1 MTNRYCIY
9 SGVFQRFYF
18 ICKYHFC
25 KTLTYT
31 DCGKGAIYVLCGS
44 LKTKA
49 LFMKISYRILTFL
62 SVVTLL
68 ASCAAPKKVTT
79 APAEKPAATKF
90 KPYNKVITSAAQTDD
105 GLFKVHVV
113 DDKYYYEIPNKAL
126 KKDMLWVSRI
136 AQIPADLGGG
146 YMNAGSKTN
155 EQVVT
160 WVRFQDKIL
169 LKVKSYA
176 AVALDSTAAIGNS
189 VKVNNYEPIL
199 YAFDILA
206 FSKDSTAT
214 VIDVTKF
221 FSEDVPAISGLSS
234 RLRTEYKV
242 RGLDKDRSFIN
253 SAKSFPE
260 NIEVKQDFT
269 YTASDAPSN
278 SDIGSISLQM
288 NQSMILLPKVPMQP
302 RLNDSRVGFFTVNQ
316 IDYSSKAL
324 KADAKTY
331 IRRWRLEPKDPA
343 AYARGELV
351 EPVKPIVYYLD
362 SGTPESLKQYI
373 KQGIE
378 DWQKPFETA
387 GFKNAIVARDA
398 PTVDEDP
405 EFSPE
410 DIRYSVVRYV
420 ASTTRNAVGPSVSDP
435 RSGEIIESD
444 IIWYHNHLRSYRNR
458 YLLETGAANP
468 SARSLDTNE
477 AEIGEMMRQVIA
489 HEIGHALGFPHNMAA
504 SFAYDVEDYRN
515 GAFTQENGIAASLM
529 DYARYNYIAQPG
541 DQNIRFVRQMGPY
554 DHYATNWGYRVIPN
568 ATTPEDEVATLNMWI
583 LEKASDPRYKYGKQS
598 SSFDPQ
604 SQTESVS
611 NNPVKAGTYAMKNLK
626 IVAANLPAWTSD
638 KTNDYDDLKELYG
651 ELLGVWSRFV
661 GHVVSNVGGVHE
673 DLKTPA
679 QDGTVYSNVS
689 KATQQESMKWIKEN
703 VFDTP
708 SWLVDKDIVQNIDSD
723 GYFDKL
729 RGVQVRH
736 LNSLL
741 DFDTLG
747 RLVNA
752 ETVDTNYYAAIDLLQ
767 DTRNGVFA
775 GTTVDIYKR
784 NLQRAYVDR
793 LAYLM
798 TQNSTRAGYN
808 IAQSDVR
815 ALVRGE
821 LNVLQGI
828 LRTKKNGA
836 SNTVNRYHYDDLMAR
851 VALILNP
858 K

>member
-1 MTNRYCIY
+1 
-9 SGVFQRFYF
+9 
-18 ICKYHFC
+18 
-25 KTLTYT
+25 
-31 DCGKGAIYVLCGS
+31 
-44 LKTKA
+44 
-49 LFMKISYRILTFL
+49 MKISYRIIAFLTVITVL
-62 SVVTLL
+62 G
-68 ASCAAPKKVTT
+68 SCAAPKKATT
-79 APAEKPAATKF
+79 ASTAEKPAPSKF
-90 KPYNKVITSAAQTDD
+90 KPYNKVITSAAVTDD
-105 GLFKVHVV
+105 GLFKVHRV
-113 DDKYYYEIPNKAL
+113 DDKFYYEIPNNML
-126 KKDMLWVSRI
+126 LREMLWVSRI

-155 EQVVT
+155 EQVVA
-160 WVRFQDKIL
+160 WERFQDKIL
-169 LKVKSYA
+169 IKVKSYA
-176 AVALDSTAAIGNS
+176 AVSLDSTAAIGKS
-189 VKVNNYEPIL
+189 VKVNNYEPTL

-234 RLRTEYKV
+234 RMRTEYKV
-242 RGLDKDRSFIN
+242 RSLDKDRSFIN

-278 SDIGSISLQM
+278 SDVGSISLQM

-302 RLNDSRVGFFTVNQ
+302 RLNDERVGFFTVNQ

-324 KADAKTY
+324 KADSKSY
-331 IRRWRLEPKDPA
+331 IRRWRLEPKDPE

-351 EPVKPIVYYLD
+351 EPVKPIIYYLD
-362 SGTPESLKQYI
+362 PGTPESLKQYI

-387 GFKNAIVARDA
+387 GFKNAIIARDA
-398 PTVDEDP
+398 PTPEEDP

-468 SARSLDTNE
+468 SARTLDTND

-489 HEIGHALGFPHNMAA
+489 HEVGHALGFPHNMAA
-504 SFAYDVEDYRN
+504 SFAYDVEDYRS

-541 DQNIRFVRQMGPY
+541 DENIRFVRQMGPY
-554 DHYATNWGYRVIPN
+554 DHYATNWGYRVIPG
-568 ATTPEDEVATLNMWI
+568 AKTPEAEVATLNAWI
-583 LEKASDPRYKYGKQS
+583 MEKAGDPRFKFGKQS

-604 SQTESVS
+604 SQTESIS
-611 NNPVKAGTYAMKNLK
+611 NDPVKAGDYAMKNLK
-626 IVAANLPAWTSD
+626 IVATNLPSWTSD
-638 KTNDYDDLKELYG
+638 KTNDYDDLEELYG
-651 ELLGVWSRFV
+651 ELLSVWSRFV
-661 GHVVSNVGGVHE
+661 GHVVTNVGGVNE
-673 DLKTPA
+673 NLKTPA
-679 QDGTVYSNVS
+679 QDGTVYSNVP
-689 KATQQESMKWIKEN
+689 KATQQKSMKWIKEN

-708 SWLVDKDIVQNIDSD
+708 TWLVDKNIVQNIDSD

-747 RLVNA
+747 RLINA
-752 ETVDTNYYAAIDLLQ
+752 ETVYTNYYTALDLLQ
-767 DTRNGVFA
+767 DTRNGLFDNNSL
-775 GTTVDIYKR
+775 DIYKR

-793 LAYLM
+793 LEYLM
-798 TQNSTRAGYN
+798 TQNNPRAGYN

-821 LNVLQGI
+821 LNTLQNT
-828 LRTKKNGA
+828 LRAKRNSS

-851 VALILNP
+851 VNLILEP